1 MKVNFQRAARLI
13 RSPVRPHKIMSRK
26 VRTEGELK
34 EASDH
39 LHYEIWMLTSLAHGI
54 GSGIAGQG
62 PIANA
67 LLESFVVHVRA
78 LMEFLYN
85 EKPKPDDVIAEDY
98 FEKAD
103 VWKELRPALS
113 ESLKQ
118 AKRRA
123 GKEVAHLTYARLDVT
138 QEAKQWPFVKIAN
151 EIAVVLNIFLEHVSK
166 SKLGKQWEKTS
177 VA

>member
-1 MKVNFQRAARLI
+1 MG
-13 RSPVRPHKIMSRK
+13 RK
-26 VRTEGELK
+26 ERKEKELK

-67 LLESFVVHVRA
+67 LLESFVVHVRV
-78 LMEFLYN
+78 LMDFLYN
-85 EKPKPDDVIAEDY
+85 ENPKPDDVIAEDY
-98 FEKAD
+98 FETTD
-103 VWKELRPALS
+103 EWKRLRPNLS
-113 ESLKQ
+113 ESLKN

-138 QEAKQWPFVKIAN
+138 PETKPWRFVDISN
-151 EIAVVLNIFLEHVSK
+151 EIVAVLNIFLENVPK
-166 SKLGKQWEKTS
+166 SKLGMRWECS
-177 VA
+177 GQA

>member
-1 MKVNFQRAARLI
+1 MN
-13 RSPVRPHKIMSRK
+13 RK
-26 VRTEGELK
+26 VRTESDLK
-34 EASDH
+34 EASEH
-39 LHYEIWMLTSLAHGI
+39 LHYEIEMLTSLAYGI
-54 GSGIAGQG
+54 GSRIAGES
-62 PIANA
+62 PLANA

-85 EKPKPDDVIAEDY
+85 DNPKPDDVIAEDY

-103 VWKELRPALS
+103 DWKQLRPVLS

-138 QEAKQWPFVKIAN
+138 PETRPWYFVEIAN
-151 EIAVVLNIFLEHVSK
+151 EIAAVLNIFLEHVPK
-166 SKLGKQWEKTS
+166 SKLGKQWERTS

>member
-1 MKVNFQRAARLI
+1 
-13 RSPVRPHKIMSRK
+13 MSRK
-26 VRTEGELK
+26 TRTESELK

-54 GSGIAGQG
+54 GTGIAGQG

-78 LMEFLYN
+78 LMDFLYN
-85 EKPKPDDVIAEDY
+85 DDPRPDDVIAEDY
-98 FEKAD
+98 FGNAD
-103 VWKELRPALS
+103 QWRKLRPVIS
-113 ESLKQ
+113 ESLKH

-138 QEAKQWPFVKIAN
+138 PETKPWRFVDIAN
-151 EIAVVLNIFLEHVSK
+151 EIAAVLNIFLENVPK
-166 SKLGKQWEKTS
+166 SKLGRQWERIS

>member
-1 MKVNFQRAARLI
+1 
-13 RSPVRPHKIMSRK
+13 MSRK
-26 VRTEGELK
+26 IRTESKLK

-54 GSGIAGQG
+54 GTGIAGQG

-78 LMEFLYN
+78 LMDFLYN
-85 EKPKPDDVIAEDY
+85 DNLKPDDVIAEDY
-98 FEKAD
+98 FGNAD
-103 VWKELRPALS
+103 EWKNIRPALS

-138 QEAKQWPFVKIAN
+138 PETKPWRFVDIAN
-151 EIAVVLNIFLEHVSK
+151 EIAAILNIFLENVPK
-166 SKLGKQWEKTS
+166 SNLGKQWERTS

>member
-1 MKVNFQRAARLI
+1 
-13 RSPVRPHKIMSRK
+13 MSRK
-26 VRTEGELK
+26 ARTESELQ

-39 LHYEIWMLTSLAHGI
+39 LYYEIWMLTSLAHGI
-54 GSGIAGQG
+54 GTGIAGQG

-78 LMEFLYN
+78 LMDFLYN
-85 EKPKPDDVIAEDY
+85 DNPKPDDVIAEDY
-98 FEKAD
+98 FENAEEWRK
-103 VWKELRPALS
+103 LRPVLS

-123 GKEVAHLTYARLDVT
+123 GKEVAHLTYARIEVT
-138 QEAKQWPFVKIAN
+138 PETKPWRFVDIAN
-151 EIAVVLNIFLEHVSK
+151 EIAAVLNTFLGNVPK
-166 SKLGKQWEKTS
+166 SKLGKQWGQTS